1 MAKYYGKIGFGVTEE
16 TKPGVWTPRI
26 KERDYFGDVIRN
38 TRRWQSASEQQNDNL
53 TISNRISIVADAF
66 AYQNFHTIR
75 YIEWMGAKWKV
86 NSVEVSHPR
95 LILEIGEVYNGQTGP
110 QTESA

>member
-1 MAKYYGKIGFGVTEE
+1 MAKYFGKIGFGLTEE
-16 TKPGVWTPRI
+16 IRPGVWTPRI
-26 KERDYFGDVIRN
+26 EEHEYFGDVIKN
-38 TRRWQSASEQQNDNL
+38 TRRWQDGSEQNDDL

-75 YIEWMGAKWKV
+75 YIEWMGARWKIK
-86 NSVEVSHPR
+86 NIEVSHPR